1 METRLGRRP
10 GHQPDLFQPSLPAAA
25 LNAAARAKL
34 LPLIEDL
41 LTEIA
46 SAEIVAGQSEE
57 NGHDEDHA

>member
-1 METRLGRRP
+1 MGTRLGRRP
-10 GHQPDLFQPSLPAAA
+10 GHQPDLFQPSLPAA
-25 LNAAARAKL
+25 LNAAARGKL

-57 NGHDEDHA
+57 NGHDEDHT